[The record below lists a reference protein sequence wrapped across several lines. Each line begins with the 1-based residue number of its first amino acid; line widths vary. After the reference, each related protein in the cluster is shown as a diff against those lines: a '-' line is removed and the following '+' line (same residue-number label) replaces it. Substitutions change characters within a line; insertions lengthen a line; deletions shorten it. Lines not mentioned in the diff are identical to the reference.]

1 MANYKLSM
9 AAAAIFCATVA
20 PGFAAPAAADR
31 DFAQKAAAGGLAEV
45 ALGQLAQ
52 QNGSAPQVKEF
63 GQRMVTDHGQ
73 ANEELQRIAQSL
85 NLTLPTEPAAKEQAT
100 LKRLSALKG
109 AAFDT
114 AYTQDMVRDHQEDVI
129 AFQREAQS
137 GKDPALKA
145 FAQKHLPVLQQH
157 LQMAQAAKSGK

>member
-31 DFAQKAAAGGLAEV
+31 DFAQKAPAGG
-45 ALGQLAQ
+45 LGQLAQ

-109 AAFDT
+109 AAL
-114 AYTQDMVRDHQEDVI
+114 RVI
-129 AFQREAQS
+129 PCPSRR
-137 GKDPALKA
+137 
-145 FAQKHLPVLQQH
+145 
-157 LQMAQAAKSGK
+157 